1 MEIFQ
6 RSESAEPTFS
16 AGLEQ
21 EWIDAMPFSSERH
34 LAMAK
39 LIGEKAPRCG
49 HCAER
54 AVQLSNSFVVCARL
68 AAAERG
74 GISLAAFQW
83 SAASP
88 DWSFIDR
95 QTDGL
100 EPIMLKSP
108 PLAPDAI

>member
-1 MEIFQ
+1 MV
-6 RSESAEPTFS
+6 
-16 AGLEQ
+16 
-21 EWIDAMPFSSERH
+21 MCFSSEYY

-39 LIGEKAPRCG
+39 LVRQKATRCG
-49 HCAER
+49 RCAER

-68 AAAERG
+68 AAVERG
-74 GISLAAFQW
+74 GISLASFQW

-95 QTDGL
+95 QLVGL
-100 EPIMLKSP
+100 DPLTLKSP